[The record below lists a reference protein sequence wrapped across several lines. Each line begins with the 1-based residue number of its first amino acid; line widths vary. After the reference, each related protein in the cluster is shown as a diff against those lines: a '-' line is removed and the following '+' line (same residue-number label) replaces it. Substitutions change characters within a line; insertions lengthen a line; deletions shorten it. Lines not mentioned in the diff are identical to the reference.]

1 MRYAASSNRRARAA
15 LATAVVL
22 GAVTVYSCG
31 DPAPTEPPASVPT
44 TVTVT
49 PGEATLDAIEATV
62 QFAATVSDQFGS
74 EMETAQ
80 VMWSTSDATVATV
93 DAAGLVAAV
102 ANGTV
107 TVTAASGSASGS
119 AAVTIDQIAAQVELY
134 PKQTIFLP
142 FFEHYQ
148 SPILIDLWDANG
160 NPLAPDQYER
170 LVWRSSDEGVAT
182 VALDGEGPNA
192 TVFGVGHGA
201 TTISATVDGVVATT
215 EVLFDP
221 LEFDAEFAQTAPTGA
236 PVIIGRPGIFRVY
249 FVAAIGELK
258 RGPKVEVIFSGRS
271 LGVAELNRPVPKSF
285 NPDSLDVSLNYRIEG
300 RRINANELDFSVK
313 LIATVGSDHLP
324 LNGDLRDTETHYVV
338 PISGIFYN
346 TTRRTYSDPD
356 PIWLFVRPIVQHGN
370 INYATI
376 AQADSLASVPIL
388 HEKWRPLIDATSMAG
403 LYLDEEG
410 PLYVSH
416 DPDDPGNMS
425 RTLGALVDAWEA
437 ECYWFFGTRC
447 PEWHYFGVTGLP
459 DWWGIARTGS
469 VGGSERGFAAISGWH
484 GWTIAHEV
492 AHLILLKHA
501 PGNCGARNVD
511 ERYRPLDG
519 SIGVTP
525 GYIFGGR
532 GVRVVPRG
540 KKDYMGYCRDR
551 GQDPPV
557 WVSRYHFWRA
567 HRNLGALAQRRAD
580 REEPRVTGRID
591 RVLVIGGGRYDG
603 ALELDPA
610 IVVQGHP
617 VLPSAP
623 GPYELTGVDAR
634 GDVVFRRRFDMDWY
648 WDSPTGDGSFRIAI
662 PASPAWSQTLERIVL
677 RGPEGL
683 REMGRD
689 TEEPK
694 TWVLDANMGLV
705 RSLLRGADALAE
717 LQREMRSAG
726 GGESLV
732 VITSRGIPDE
742 TQWTRDWRV
751 AGPTTAADARRAPV
765 LVRRRR

>member
-119 AAVTIDQIAAQVELY
+119 ATVVIDQIADRVELY

-160 NPLAPDQYER
+160 HPLAPDQYER

-182 VALDGEGPNA
+182 VALDEEGPNA

-201 TTISATVDGVVATT
+201 TTISATLDSVVATT

-221 LEFDAEFAQTAPTGA
+221 LEFGAEFAQTAPSDA
-236 PVIIGRPGIFRVY
+236 PVIIGRPGILRVY
-249 FVAAIGELK
+249 FVAYIGELK
-258 RGPKVEVIFSGRS
+258 RGPKVEVLFSGRS

-285 NPDSLDVSLNYRIEG
+285 DPDSLDISLNYRIEG
-300 RRINANELDFSVK
+300 RRITANELDFSVEF
-313 LIATVGSDHLP
+313 IATVGSDRFP
-324 LNGDLRDTETHYVV
+324 LDGDLRDIETHYVV
-338 PISGIFYN
+338 PISGVSFN
-346 TTRRTYSDPD
+346 LTRRTYSEPD
-356 PIWLFVRPIVQHGN
+356 PIWLVIRPIVQRGN
-370 INYATI
+370 INHATI
-376 AQADSLASVPIL
+376 ARADSLASGPFL
-388 HEKWRPLIDATSMAG
+388 HEKWGPLVDATPMSS
-403 LYLDEEG
+403 LYLGGEG

-416 DPDDPGNMS
+416 DPDDPENIW
-425 RTLGALVDAWEA
+425 RTLDALYDAWDA
-437 ECYWFFGTRC
+437 ECYWLFGTRC

-459 DWWGIARTGS
+459 DWWGLAVSGRIG
-469 VGGSERGFAAISGWH
+469 GGSERGFAAISGWH

-492 AHLILLKHA
+492 GHLILLDHA
-501 PGNCGARNVD
+501 PGGCGARNVD
-511 ERYRPLDG
+511 EQYQPVDG
-519 SIGVTP
+519 SIGVRP
-525 GYIFGGR
+525 GYMFVGR
-532 GVRVVPRG
+532 GVRAVPRG

-551 GQDPPV
+551 LDPPV
-557 WVSRYHFWRA
+557 WVGRYHFWKA
-567 HRNLGALAQRRAD
+567 YHNLGALAQRRAD
-580 REEPRVTGRID
+580 RDEPRVTGRID
-591 RVLVIGGGRYDG
+591 RVLVIGGGRYNG

-610 IVVQGHP
+610 IVVQGRP

-623 GPYELTGVDAR
+623 GPYELTGVNAS
-634 GDVVFRRRFDMDWY
+634 GDVVFRHRFDMDWY
-648 WDSPTGDGSFRIAI
+648 WDSPTGDGRFRIAI
-662 PASPAWSQTLERIVL
+662 PASPAWSQSLERIVL
-677 RGPEGL
+677 RGPEGS

-694 TWVLDANMGLV
+694 TWVIDANMGLL
-705 RSLLRGADALAE
+705 RSLLRGEDALAE
-717 LQREMRSAG
+717 LQRGMRSAG
-726 GGESLV
+726 GGESLL

-742 TQWTRDWRV
+742 TQWARDWRV
-751 AGPTTAADARRAPV
+751 AGATTAADARRTPV
-765 LVRRRR
+765 LVRRRW